1 VREMANKVKIYAGK
15 VLIADPFMTEMNF
28 KRSVI
33 CLCDHNKDDGSIG
46 FILNKPINMRLDEL
60 IGDINVEEDY
70 KIYYGGPVATDT
82 IHYIHN
88 LGDLLEESIKVS
100 QGVYW
105 GGNYE
110 KLKFLIESG
119 MVKKSNIRFYI
130 GYSGWSPGQL
140 DEEMKYGSWLTSEV
154 HANYVFKSKSSTLW
168 KQVLD
173 NKGNTY
179 SVIAQMPNGI
189 SLN

>member
-1 VREMANKVKIYAGK
+1 MREMANKVKIYAGK

>member
-1 VREMANKVKIYAGK
+1 MAKKNKITPGK
-15 VLIADPFMTEMNF
+15 VLVAEPFMTETNF

-33 CLCDHNKDDGSIG
+33 CLCDHSSEDGSIG
-46 FILNKPINMRLDEL
+46 FILNKPINVKLEDL
-60 IGDINVEEDY
+60 IGDITVEGEF
-70 KIYYGGPVATDT
+70 KVFFGGPVATDT

-88 LGDLLEESIKVS
+88 LGDLLEDSVKVS

-110 KLKFLIESG
+110 KLKFLMESG
-119 MVKKSNIRFYI
+119 MVKDNNIRFYI

-140 DEEMKYGSWLTSEV
+140 AEELKYGSWLTTEV
-154 HANYVFKSKSSTLW
+154 HANYVFKSQSSKLW
-168 KQVLD
+168 KQVLN